1 MGATLGDF
9 GLLKR
14 IPEDS
19 ARLVVKHS
27 DEGVLHRPKV
37 TIDNLDFF
45 YGKTQAL
52 RHVCLTFPE
61 NQVTSLIG
69 PSGCGKSTLLR
80 VLNRIYSMYPGQRAT
95 GTVQLDGEDIMGPL
109 VDLRWL
115 RSRIGMVFQEITT
128 FPMSI
133 YENVAFGTR
142 LHEQLSHVELSMRVE
157 EALTRVALWPEV
169 KDRLQSPASRLS
181 GGQQQRLCIARA
193 LSTRP
198 DVVLLDEPTSALDP
212 MSMMKIENLIDH
224 LKLTTT
230 IVLVTHNLQ
239 QAARCADQV
248 AFLYLGE
255 LIEAGTALQ
264 MFTNPHL
271 TRTQDYIAG
280 RFG

>member
-1 MGATLGDF
+1 MGAPLGEF
-9 GLLKR
+9 GLLKTR
-14 IPEDS
+14 PDKS
-19 ARLVVKHS
+19 AKLVVTHRG
-27 DEGVLHRPKV
+27 DRELHRAKV
-37 TIDNLDFF
+37 TIEHLDFF
-45 YGKTQAL
+45 YGRTQAL
-52 RHVCLTFPE
+52 KHICLTVPE
-61 NQVTSLIG
+61 HQVTSLIG

-80 VLNRIYSMYPGQRAT
+80 ILNRIYSMYPGQHAT
-95 GTVQLDGEDIMGPL
+95 GTVLLDGEDIIGPL
-109 VDLRWL
+109 VDLRRL
-115 RSRIGMVFQEITT
+115 RSRVGMVFQEITA

-142 LHEQLSHVELSMRVE
+142 LHEQLSHVELNMRVE

-169 KDRLQSPASRLS
+169 KDRLQSPASALS

-198 DVVLLDEPTSALDP
+198 EVVLLDEPTSALDP
-212 MSMMKIENLIDH
+212 TSMMKIENLIDQ

-230 IVLVTHNLQ
+230 IALVTHNLQ

-248 AFLYLGE
+248 AFFYLGE

-264 MFTNPHL
+264 MFTNPHQV
-271 TRTQDYIAG
+271 RTQNYITG